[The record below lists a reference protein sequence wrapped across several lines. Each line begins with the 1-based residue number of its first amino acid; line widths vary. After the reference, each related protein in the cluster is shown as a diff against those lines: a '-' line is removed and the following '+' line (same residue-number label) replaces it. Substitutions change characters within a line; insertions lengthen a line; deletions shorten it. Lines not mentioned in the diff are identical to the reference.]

1 MKFLPPPFLTLITLV
16 AISSCDQKDDA
27 SATITDPAV
36 KEESNLREKDLE
48 ESPAGMVLIPGG
60 TYTRGTT
67 KGEGDAAMF
76 PEEFPA
82 HEVTVE
88 AFHMDEH
95 EVTNAE
101 FLKFVEA
108 TGWITQAEK
117 GWSAVDFPLAPPEA
131 LKPGALV
138 FRSPPEKVELRIR
151 DAVWQWWQMVPDAN
165 WRHPLGPESD
175 ISEKMDHPVVCVT
188 WEDAQAY
195 AAWIGKRLPTEA
207 EWERAARG
215 GLDQNTYVW
224 GDEFQDDPGKW
235 PANIFTGDFPEN
247 DSGVDGYAGSAPVKS
262 YPPNGYGLYDV
273 SGNAWEHCQDFY
285 RPDAYELFIAT
296 GQSPP
301 TGVSEPMI
309 GHFLNYGQWP
319 EEDPDELSKL
329 HVTKGGSFLCHYTYC
344 LRYRPA
350 ARHFSESLAPSNH
363 TGFRCVI
370 SK

>member
-1 MKFLPPPFLTLITLV
+1 MKFSPPPFLTLITLV

-138 FRSPPEKVELRIR
+138 FRSPPEKPSFTGRR
-151 DAVWQWWQMVPDAN
+151 RNP
-165 WRHPLGPESD
+165 S
-175 ISEKMDHPVVCVT
+175 ST
-188 WEDAQAY
+188 WTS
-195 AAWIGKRLPTEA
+195 RSFS
-207 EWERAARG
+207 RAAPRKS
-215 GLDQNTYVW
+215 T
-224 GDEFQDDPGKW
+224 
-235 PANIFTGDFPEN
+235 A
-247 DSGVDGYAGSAPVKS
+247 SSSASHRPPKS
-262 YPPNGYGLYDV
+262 C
-273 SGNAWEHCQDFY
+273 S
-285 RPDAYELFIAT
+285 
-296 GQSPP
+296 
-301 TGVSEPMI
+301 
-309 GHFLNYGQWP
+309 
-319 EEDPDELSKL
+319 
-329 HVTKGGSFLCHYTYC
+329 
-344 LRYRPA
+344 
-350 ARHFSESLAPSNH
+350 
-363 TGFRCVI
+363 
-370 SK
+370 